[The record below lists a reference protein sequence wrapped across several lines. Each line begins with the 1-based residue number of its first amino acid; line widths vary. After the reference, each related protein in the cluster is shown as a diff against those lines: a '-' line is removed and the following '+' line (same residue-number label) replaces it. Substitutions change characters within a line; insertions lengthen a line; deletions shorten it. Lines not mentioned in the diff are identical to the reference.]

1 MFAQPFDHSFN
12 DIFHQYVNLDTSAPD
27 CKDPVL
33 TSSWDQFF
41 PLDALSSDCG
51 DLSPTVS
58 TSKRHPPSPQPWP
71 QDWSLQDDSCI
82 ADQFAFSDTIQPSAI
97 SEQAS
102 TTTYETP
109 ARPTLAHRATIA
121 VSPSTPPVT
130 PQRKATKSALLTPKS
145 IRHRNPNERRALLR
159 KQSFS
164 PSLMQSTIS
173 KGRMSYPE
181 AWAQRIQNFTLT
193 GSDDRLPLSP
203 PPSDVLLQQGHLGD
217 NASVQHP
224 RTSAEM
230 AAQYDAHLFQP
241 SPTIPM
247 PSPSAEAL
255 ARHSQQYMNHSGSS
269 ALTNS
274 SPSSVDDIFST
285 SHSSD
290 PHSLSSCYSDS
301 LTASLSFTPDLQSQ
315 EAQWWSPMP
324 ARVSQQTTNYHP
336 VVSSPAPQRP
346 LPTTHNQPD
355 MMQGGLMIQMD
366 PSFDMST
373 EPSLLPMSGQKYMA
387 PYSATPAHNIS
398 RSPSQSPTSGSP
410 KDSSSS
416 AKGAHSRKHSR
427 KLSGQSTTT
436 PKPVKSS
443 TSPRGANKSVNVSFV
458 NFTAHDSKKILTGV
472 APSGSSKTKAR
483 REQEA
488 RERRRKMSE
497 AALRAVRNAGGNVEA
512 LEAVFY

>member
-12 DIFHQYVNLDTSAPD
+12 DIFHQYVNMDTPASD
-27 CKDPVL
+27 GKDPML
-33 TSSWDQFF
+33 SSTQWDQFF
-41 PLDALSSDCG
+41 PLDSLSSECG
-51 DLSPTVS
+51 DLSPAVS
-58 TSKRHPPSPQPWP
+58 TSKRLPPSPQPWP
-71 QDWSLQDDSCI
+71 QDWSLQDDSCLG
-82 ADQFAFSDTIQPSAI
+82 DQFALSETVHPSVISGQPS
-97 SEQAS
+97 
-102 TTTYETP
+102 TPFETP
-109 ARPTLAHRATIA
+109 ARPTLTHRATIA
-121 VSPSTPPVT
+121 VAPTTPPVT

-145 IRHRNPNERRALLR
+145 IRHRNPNERRNLMR

-173 KGRMSYPE
+173 KGRMSHPE

-203 PPSDVLLQQGHLGD
+203 PPSDILLQQGGLGD
-217 NASVQHP
+217 AASVQHP
-224 RTSAEM
+224 RSSAEM
-230 AAQYDAHLFQP
+230 TAQYDARLFHQ
-241 SPTIPM
+241 SPAISM
-247 PSPSAEAL
+247 PSPSADAL
-255 ARHSQQYMNHSGSS
+255 ARHSQQYMSQSASS

-274 SPSSVDDIFST
+274 SPSSADDIFST

-301 LTASLSFTPDLQSQ
+301 LTASFSFTPDLQSQ

-324 ARVSQQTTNYHP
+324 SRVSQPSTNYHSMVP
-336 VVSSPAPQRP
+336 SPAPHRSLSTANGQ
-346 LPTTHNQPD
+346 QD

-366 PSFDMST
+366 SSFDMSND
-373 EPSLLPMSGQKYMA
+373 PSLLTMGGQKFMA
-387 PYSATPAHNIS
+387 PFAAPQAHNVS
-398 RSPSQSPTSGSP
+398 RSPSRSPSGGSP
-410 KDSSSS
+410 KDASNSARSS
-416 AKGAHSRKHSR
+416 HSRKHSR
-427 KLSGQSTTT
+427 KLSGQSTST
-436 PKPVKSS
+436 PKPTKSS